1 LKNTGKEFE
10 SLSYEIFTL
19 LSKDDRYSNV
29 QLDVLLDSPD
39 GQRQFDVVINSR
51 LSGLDILT
59 VIECRDYAKN
69 LSVSNVDGFYS
80 KMQDVNANK
89 GVIVARKGFSKTA
102 KQKADRL
109 GITLCTAHDY
119 NRKLE
124 DIGLQVP
131 ITFISLDSININL
144 TFTAQFEANTS
155 IKPGINNVLI
165 NEIPLLE
172 FFQSKYKLGEIE
184 STRLNEELSWSPK
197 LSKEDNVYI
206 LDTHDNKIEIEKVEI
221 TYNIVG
227 LYYCGYVHNLPNTI
241 GINNLSDNQIN
252 MFINSNDILI
262 DYKHNLKEYKSHK
275 SLPKMSGTNLIISDG
290 INFNDLSKGVS
301 HAQMKYVGPPNKTLE
316 RNSWPYRHNYF
327 SS

>member
-1 LKNTGKEFE
+1 MKNTGKEFE

-29 QLDVLLDSPD
+29 ELDVLLDSPD

-131 ITFISLDSININL
+131 ITFLSLDSINMNL

-155 IKPGINNVLI
+155 IKSGIDSVYI
-165 NEIPLLE
+165 NETPLLE

-184 STRLNEELSWSPK
+184 STHLNVELSWSPE
-197 LSKEDNVYI
+197 LSEEDNVYI
-206 LDTHDNKIEIEKVEI
+206 LDIHNNKIKIDKVEI
-221 TYNIVG
+221 SYNIVG
-227 LYYCGYVHNLPNTI
+227 IYYFGYINDLPNTI
-241 GINNLSDNQIN
+241 GINNLSDKQIN
-252 MFINSNDILI
+252 MFINSNDIII
-262 DYKHNLKEYKSHK
+262 DYKHNLKEYRAHK
-275 SLPKMSGTNLIISDG
+275 DLPKMSGTNLIISNN
-290 INFNDLSKGVS
+290 INFNDLSKGVA
-301 HAQMKYVGPPNKTLE
+301 HAQMKYLGPLNKTLE
-316 RNSWPYRHNYF
+316 RNS
-327 SS
+327 